1 MPKINAYQPKN
12 LERIYEQVR
21 SLRHDALALEIE
33 LDQQLSEIALNYRR
47 SARNLV
53 HYLAVRQH
61 DLRDL
66 QRDLQVLGLSSLGRL
81 EGRVLPVLNAVLVAL
96 CYLRDLKVPAEFKSD
111 LEIDLAEKSLQD
123 HAINIFGQSNPQR
136 DVKIMVTMP
145 DQAASDPVVIE
156 RMLGEGMDAMRI
168 NCAHDNRGVWAQ
180 MLENKRQ
187 AEGRLGRHCKVAFD
201 LVGPKLRTG
210 PIEAGPEI
218 LKVKPGRDVF
228 GRTVIPARVLLG
240 THADQIPYE
249 YPFVPVDASL
259 LEHAQVGDELRFHDA
274 RDRERFFQ
282 IRSLSSVGLICEA
295 DRTCYIASG
304 TVLTL
309 RRNKEII
316 VQTTV
321 GKLPA
326 TEQAIALSVGDRLL
340 LTEDRILGQ
349 PAKLESGQSQTAH
362 IGCTLSQVFEDARV
376 GERILFDDGKLE
388 GLIRKTGGRQ
398 LEVEITHAARG
409 RVKLGAEKGINLPD
423 TTLHLQALS
432 PKDLED
438 LEFIVK
444 HADMVSLS
452 FVRSKQDIKHFIEQ
466 LERLKAQN
474 LGIIL
479 KIENRQA
486 FEALPE
492 LLLAAL
498 RHPPVAVMIARGDL
512 GVEVGFERLAE
523 VQEEILWLCEAAHIP
538 VIWATQVL
546 EELAKNGLPTRA
558 EVTDAA
564 MAGRAECVMLNKGPY
579 IEAAIGFL
587 DDVLQ
592 RMQQHQSKK
601 TSMLR
606 RLEVSGHQKI
616 KSKKSREI
624 NHEHFAA
631 SSKLELS

>member
-1 MPKINAYQPKN
+1 MPKTNPYHPKN
-12 LERIYEQVR
+12 LERIYKHVW
-21 SLRHDALALEIE
+21 SLRQDALALEHE
-33 LDQQLSEIALNYRR
+33 MDQQLSEIALNYRR

-81 EGRVLPVLNAVLVAL
+81 EGRVMPMLNAVLIAL
-96 CYLRDLKVPAEFKSD
+96 CHLRDLKVPAEFKSD
-111 LEIDLAEKSLQD
+111 LEIDLAEKSLLD
-123 HAINIFGQSNPQR
+123 HAVNIFGQSNPQR
-136 DVKIMVTMP
+136 DVQIMVTMP
-145 DQAASDPVVIE
+145 DGAASDSVVIE
-156 RMLGEGMDAMRI
+156 RMLIEGMDVMRI
-168 NCAHDNRGVWAQ
+168 NCAHDNRGVWEQ

-187 AEGRLGRHCKVAFD
+187 AEGRLGRHCKVTFD
-201 LVGPKLRTG
+201 LAGPKLRTG

-240 THADQIPYE
+240 THADQNSSE

-274 RDRERFFQ
+274 RDRERIFQ
-282 IRSLSSVGLICEA
+282 IRSLSSIGLICETK
-295 DRTCYIASG
+295 RTCYIASG

-316 VQTTV
+316 VQTSV

-349 PAKLESGQSQTAH
+349 PAKLESGQSLTAH
-362 IGCTLSQVFEDARV
+362 IGCTLSQVFDDARV

-388 GLIRKTGGRQ
+388 GLIRKTGGQQ

-409 RVKLGAEKGINLPD
+409 QVKLRAEKGINLPN
-423 TTLHLQALS
+423 TKLHLQALS
-432 PKDLED
+432 HKDLED

-452 FVRSKQDIKHFIEQ
+452 FVRSKQDIEHFIEQ
-466 LERLKAQN
+466 LEQLKAQN

-579 IEAAIGFL
+579 IESAIGFL

-616 KSKKSREI
+616 KSKKI
-624 NHEHFAA
+624 
-631 SSKLELS
+631 SKDTP